1 MKLWMSGEIGLGTLD
16 TKNWRE
22 INIQIEEDLN
32 NYLKSINYSNEKLTE
47 VLLVLIIRNDDFTST
62 RVVIRVI
69 ITKINDNRFYE
80 TSIYRVFF
88 AVFVFNFD
96 C

>member
-1 MKLWMSGEIGLGTLD
+1 MSGEIGLGTLD

-32 NYLKSINYSNEKLTE
+32 NYLKSISYSNEKLTR
-47 VLLVLIIRNDDFTST
+47 VRLILIIRNDDFSALGGEYIRKQPKEPIMNCHL
-62 RVVIRVI
+62 RVDYNEFKNGNEQKRL
-69 ITKINDNRFYE
+69 
-80 TSIYRVFF
+80 FF
-88 AVFVFNFD
+88 

>member
-1 MKLWMSGEIGLGTLD
+1 MYMHD

-47 VLLVLIIRNDDFTST
+47 VLLVLIIRNDD
-62 RVVIRVI
+62 
-69 ITKINDNRFYE
+69 
-80 TSIYRVFF
+80 
-88 AVFVFNFD
+88 
-96 C
+96 